1 VTEELLY
8 AGKAKSVYRTD
19 APGELVVDFRD
30 DITAFDGGKKDVLAR
45 KGEYNARVSARLF
58 GLLEAAGIPTHY
70 LRLEGPAR
78 MRVRRLS
85 MVPLE
90 VIVRNR
96 AAGSLVRN
104 YPFEQGRRLDPPL
117 IVIDYKDDARHDP
130 MVNDE
135 IILALG
141 LLSPDGLAEMKALA
155 LRANAVLAGLFGE
168 CGLDLVDF
176 KLEFGL
182 DDEGRLRL
190 GDEVSMDSMRL
201 WDRATGESM
210 DKDVYR
216 LGTGDV
222 LGTYARVAERLGL
235 EEPYEV

>member
-58 GLLEAAGIPTHY
+58 ELLEAAGIPTHY

-130 MVNDE
+130 MINDE
-135 IILALG
+135 IILALA
-141 LLSPDGLAEMKALA
+141 LLDPTELAAMKALA
-155 LRANAVLAGLFGE
+155 LRVNWVLRGIFDACDLE
-168 CGLDLVDF
+168 LVDF
-176 KLEFGL
+176 KLEFGR
-182 DDEGRLRL
+182 DAEGRLRL

-201 WDRATGESM
+201 WDRASGESM

-222 LGTYARVAERLGL
+222 LSAYARVADRLGL
-235 EEPYEV
+235 EMQHAV

>member
-1 VTEELLY
+1 MSEELLY
-8 AGKAKSVYRTD
+8 AGKAKSVYRSD
-19 APGELVVDFRD
+19 APDELVVVFRD
-30 DITAFDGGKKDVLAR
+30 DITAFDGGKKDVLSR

-58 GLLEAAGIPTHY
+58 EVLEKAGVPTHF
-70 LRLEGPAR
+70 LRLEDPTR
-78 MRVRRLS
+78 MRVRRLA

-104 YPFEQGRRLDPPL
+104 YPFESGQPLAPPL
-117 IVIDYKDDARHDP
+117 MVIDYKDDARHDP

-141 LLSPDGLAEMKALA
+141 LLGRAELEEMKGLA
-155 LRANAVLAGLFGE
+155 LRVNGVLRGIFAAAD
-168 CGLDLVDF
+168 LDLVDF
-176 KLEFGL
+176 KLEFGR

-201 WDRATGESM
+201 WSRETGESL

-222 LGTYARVAERLGL
+222 LGAYARVAERLGL
-235 EEPYEV
+235 EM

>member
-1 VTEELLY
+1 MSDDLLY
-8 AGKAKSVYRTD
+8 AGKAKSVYRSD
-19 APGELVVDFRD
+19 APGELVVVFRD
-30 DITAFDGGKKDVLAR
+30 DITAFDGGRKDVLFR

-58 GLLEAAGIPTHY
+58 ELLEEAGVPTHY
-70 LRLEGPAR
+70 LQLEGPAR
-78 MRVRRLS
+78 MRVRLLA

-104 YPFEQGRRLDPPL
+104 YPFEPGQPLDPPL

-141 LLSPDGLAEMKALA
+141 LLGPAELEEAKALA
-155 LRANAVLAGLFGE
+155 LRVNAVLGELFGA

-176 KLEFGL
+176 KLEFGR
-182 DDEGRLRL
+182 DTEGRLRL

-201 WDRATGESM
+201 WDRTTGESL

-222 LGTYARVAERLGL
+222 LGASARVADRLGL
-235 EEPYEV
+235 EI

>member
-1 VTEELLY
+1 MSEELLY
-8 AGKAKSVYRTD
+8 AGKAKSVYRSD
-19 APGELVVDFRD
+19 ALGELVVVFRD
-30 DITAFDGGKKDVLAR
+30 DITAFDGGKKDVLSR
-45 KGEYNARVSARLF
+45 KGEYNARVSARIF
-58 GLLEAAGIPTHY
+58 ELLEEAGVPTHF
-70 LRLEGPAR
+70 LRLEGPTR
-78 MRVRRLS
+78 MRVRLLA

-104 YPFEQGRRLDPPL
+104 YPFEPGQPLDPPL
-117 IVIDYKDDARHDP
+117 IVIDYKDDDHHDP

-141 LLSPDGLAEMKALA
+141 LLGQSELEEMKALA
-155 LRANAVLAGLFGE
+155 LRVNAVLRALFGA
-168 CGLDLVDF
+168 CGLELVDF

-182 DDEGRLRL
+182 DSGGRLRL

-201 WDRATGESM
+201 WDCETGESL

-222 LGTYARVAERLGL
+222 LGAYARVADRLGL
-235 EEPYEV
+235 EM